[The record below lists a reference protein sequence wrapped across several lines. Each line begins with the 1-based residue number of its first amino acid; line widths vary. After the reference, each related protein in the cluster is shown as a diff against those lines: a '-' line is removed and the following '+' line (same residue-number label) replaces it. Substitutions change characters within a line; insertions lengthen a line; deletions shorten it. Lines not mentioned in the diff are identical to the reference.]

1 MADSEAIRIP
11 ATAYAQTLT
20 AKYCM
25 ANRNHFKEK
34 FSAKSDMELQVI
46 LESPHHVDEAK
57 LAAKWILEERGE
69 QTDYQPPKQVINKS
83 RPWSPARYQDPERR
97 SHYEWR
103 ILAFG
108 ITCIIGAFYI
118 NYQNLITTKYSL
130 TELKGTIQN
139 SDVIVDNVSSR
150 NRMGYE
156 AKSRRAT
163 LYFRLNEYQK
173 LFKLVENIEQDYSH
187 DDYERISKSLNNS
200 KTTAVWISKSELN
213 SPNPKV
219 FQIDVNKQTILD
231 FKTVKAEHSG
241 IFILM
246 LSLGMG
252 MTGFALY
259 SKYPERIQK
268 ILGVK

>member
-1 MADSEAIRIP
+1 
-11 ATAYAQTLT
+11 
-20 AKYCM
+20 M
-25 ANRNHFKEK
+25 ANRNHFTEK
-34 FSAKSDMELQVI
+34 FSAKSDQELRAI

-69 QTDYQPPKQVINKS
+69 QTEYQPPKKVIKKS
-83 RPWSPARYQDPERR
+83 KPWIPERNQDPEHRK
-97 SHYEWR
+97 HYEWR
-103 ILAFG
+103 MLAFG
-108 ITCIIGAFYI
+108 VACIIGAFYI

-163 LYFRLNEYQK
+163 LYFRLNEHQK

-187 DDYERISKSLNNS
+187 EDYERISKSLNNS
-200 KTTAVWISKSELN
+200 KTASVWINKSELN
-213 SPNPKV
+213 SSNPKV
-219 FQIDVNKQTILD
+219 FQIDVNEQTILD
-231 FKTVKAEHSG
+231 FNTVKSEHAG
-241 IFILM
+241 IFIFM
-246 LSLGMG
+246 LLLGTG

-259 SKYPERIQK
+259 SKYPEQMRK
-268 ILGVK
+268 ILRLR